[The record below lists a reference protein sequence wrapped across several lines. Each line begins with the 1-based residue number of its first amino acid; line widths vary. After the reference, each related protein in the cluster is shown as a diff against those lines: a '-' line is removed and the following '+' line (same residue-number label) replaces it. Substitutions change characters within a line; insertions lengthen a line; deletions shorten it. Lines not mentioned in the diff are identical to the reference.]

1 METVPDMDALLDELE
16 EVVVGNKPS
25 HPKNSKPCA
34 DQTVVIELPLHLR
47 KLSEKE
53 MIRIDLKPPDP
64 SPLEAE
70 VCSTVTADSFTEGAA
85 KRMQNEAYSNGL
97 ANRHH
102 TGILHNENG
111 EHRNGE
117 DPQSSNMGEA
127 DVEQNKEAESEKDTE
142 FEEVLK
148 YLNQFEG
155 KDGIPLDDGTTTAL
169 EIDMTTKN
177 EVFDKDSCSPC
188 SGDGRESV
196 PSKEHDF
203 PVEITQKDDDSYG
216 SSFDRD
222 DQLETQDDDSLK
234 TAAEAVAEA
243 VLDAIANSVE
253 KCLDLSTLGGNK
265 QETTQE
271 TSRAN
276 SVETLLDGDDETT
289 FCADKSVSD
298 GNSGPVPAPENNE
311 ASVASVA
318 EDIVQSS
325 VSDSTETAPT
335 VIHKL
340 APSETQ
346 HNQNEASDQCP
357 AQREEQRTVEVAEAP
372 VLKEQPLEHNETQNQ
387 PDAAIAHQE
396 ASLASEPPAEALE
409 CTEQSETEPPK
420 AEELSEEETQSSA
433 VREDASE
440 VEALV
445 HEAHTVVSKLAE
457 AIEDDIGSVVEEAR
471 IESEEDHEAMSQ
483 NPEIEANRD
492 DELDIPDCIERER
505 EGSEESCHGLETAI
519 ECETREDEQPSPA
532 PPCDRFGAQVIATI
546 HDLSQESDPMR
557 LTESELQLGKS
568 KPYWIPDDD
577 CSMCMLCNAR
587 FSLLNRRHHCRACG
601 RVACGSCCKERATL
615 QYMKDEPK
623 KQGPARVCTPCA
635 SMLARIE
642 DYEKMM
648 REHAEGG
655 ASDDV
660 TPSTSSGSRVARGV
674 LKTRGSSVG
683 ESEPET
689 SQPSE
694 GHEKKR
700 SVVFR
705 DGVKPGATS
714 PPSSADPTMEEKSTT
729 VKPKKKSRKR
739 HAVARRV
746 AELRLEDELGCALP
760 TASRPQLLVV
770 CPNGEMNM
778 VDEEWV
784 RARLKEEL
792 SVTIV
797 LKKNLSCVVKICTE
811 SGMSV
816 FCVHS
821 CGFATIGL
829 DEVLF
834 IWKRDDVE
842 DFTLPLNVLHRI
854 AQIYSTSCDADQAG
868 VRQVCSRLPAIHSV
882 PIALPPLSRHILFF
896 PPTLQFLH
904 HARFSDGPRNNET
917 MNLKASF
924 EILNTSPGHR
934 LAIEFKSTKQFG
946 TNFGGR
952 VHFDS
957 SPKTTKK
964 DFSNLP
970 VPSSPFLVALFLCD
984 AELPWAMTC
993 PNRLLLRL
1001 GLKYSWY
1008 PTPIVNIVGR
1018 EAAYTTETS
1027 QTVLKVFTDFRSW
1040 SFRMKHLVGCTVT
1053 LCNDVT
1059 SVEIPK
1065 SAKQDLDEII
1075 SWNRTMIAWT
1085 TDVNLSADSHLVCEE
1100 TDGFYSTQVLA
1111 RGASRKATGTS
1122 FIIIDGG
1129 LKTSGLQIS
1138 VVEDGVAIRIP
1149 SEKLESLLVALDSME
1164 DWTTIGA
1171 SGSQFSVHWV
1181 DVCPQSSS
1189 HGPISPIDGLNLA
1202 DKYQYGLSLDRA
1214 ISSVLQVTSVPDYGV
1229 RLSHVYN
1236 LKDGRLTPDDEP
1248 KVFSIAEMLARECTG
1263 MLEPYLT
1270 MLINMNI
1277 MSISVRVGVSTERV
1291 EYDVSPWCGM
1301 EDEQMKY
1308 KQNMDQVSSFRCST
1322 ISWVT
1327 YPVDSTSSSH
1337 YHLCPRSHCPALSKS
1352 KKIVEES
1359 RAFYPSLLVRAVIPG
1374 HVNIVPLLYMHC
1386 PW

>member
-47 KLSEKE
+47 KLSE
-53 MIRIDLKPPDP
+53 
-64 SPLEAE
+64 
-70 VCSTVTADSFTEGAA
+70 

-188 SGDGRESV
+188 S
-196 PSKEHDF
+196 
-203 PVEITQKDDDSYG
+203 
-216 SSFDRD
+216 
-222 DQLETQDDDSLK
+222 DDDSLK

-471 IESEEDHEAMSQ
+471 IESEEDHEAMSSSQ

-854 AQIYSTSCDADQAG
+854 AQ
-868 VRQVCSRLPAIHSV
+868 
-882 PIALPPLSRHILFF
+882 
-896 PPTLQFLH
+896 
-904 HARFSDGPRNNET
+904 
-917 MNLKASF
+917 
-924 EILNTSPGHR
+924 
-934 LAIEFKSTKQFG
+934 
-946 TNFGGR
+946 
-952 VHFDS
+952 
-957 SPKTTKK
+957 
-964 DFSNLP
+964 
-970 VPSSPFLVALFLCD
+970 
-984 AELPWAMTC
+984 
-993 PNRLLLRL
+993 
-1001 GLKYSWY
+1001 
-1008 PTPIVNIVGR
+1008 
-1018 EAAYTTETS
+1018 
-1027 QTVLKVFTDFRSW
+1027 VFTDFRSW

-1129 LKTSGLQIS
+1129 LKTSGLQ
-1138 VVEDGVAIRIP
+1138 
-1149 SEKLESLLVALDSME
+1149 

-1202 DKYQYGLSLDRA
+1202 LDW
-1214 ISSVLQVTSVPDYGV
+1214 LD
-1229 RLSHVYN
+1229 
-1236 LKDGRLTPDDEP
+1236 
-1248 KVFSIAEMLARECTG
+1248 VFSIAEMLARECTG

-1277 MSISVRVGVSTERV
+1277 M
-1291 EYDVSPWCGM
+1291 
-1301 EDEQMKY
+1301 
-1308 KQNMDQVSSFRCST
+1308 
-1322 ISWVT
+1322 
-1327 YPVDSTSSSH
+1327 
-1337 YHLCPRSHCPALSKS
+1337 
-1352 KKIVEES
+1352 
-1359 RAFYPSLLVRAVIPG
+1359 
-1374 HVNIVPLLYMHC
+1374 
-1386 PW
+1386 

>member
-1 METVPDMDALLDELE
+1 
-16 EVVVGNKPS
+16 
-25 HPKNSKPCA
+25 
-34 DQTVVIELPLHLR
+34 
-47 KLSEKE
+47 
-53 MIRIDLKPPDP
+53 
-64 SPLEAE
+64 
-70 VCSTVTADSFTEGAA
+70 
-85 KRMQNEAYSNGL
+85 
-97 ANRHH
+97 
-102 TGILHNENG
+102 
-111 EHRNGE
+111 
-117 DPQSSNMGEA
+117 
-127 DVEQNKEAESEKDTE
+127 
-142 FEEVLK
+142 
-148 YLNQFEG
+148 
-155 KDGIPLDDGTTTAL
+155 
-169 EIDMTTKN
+169 
-177 EVFDKDSCSPC
+177 
-188 SGDGRESV
+188 
-196 PSKEHDF
+196 
-203 PVEITQKDDDSYG
+203 
-216 SSFDRD
+216 
-222 DQLETQDDDSLK
+222 
-234 TAAEAVAEA
+234 
-243 VLDAIANSVE
+243 
-253 KCLDLSTLGGNK
+253 
-265 QETTQE
+265 
-271 TSRAN
+271 
-276 SVETLLDGDDETT
+276 
-289 FCADKSVSD
+289 
-298 GNSGPVPAPENNE
+298 
-311 ASVASVA
+311 
-318 EDIVQSS
+318 
-325 VSDSTETAPT
+325 
-335 VIHKL
+335 
-340 APSETQ
+340 
-346 HNQNEASDQCP
+346 
-357 AQREEQRTVEVAEAP
+357 
-372 VLKEQPLEHNETQNQ
+372 
-387 PDAAIAHQE
+387 
-396 ASLASEPPAEALE
+396 
-409 CTEQSETEPPK
+409 
-420 AEELSEEETQSSA
+420 
-433 VREDASE
+433 
-440 VEALV
+440 LV
-445 HEAHTVVSKLAE
+445 HIVRHRYSKWY
-457 AIEDDIGSVVEEAR
+457 SVF
-471 IESEEDHEAMSQ
+471 Q
-483 NPEIEANRD
+483 
-492 DELDIPDCIERER
+492 
-505 EGSEESCHGLETAI
+505 
-519 ECETREDEQPSPA
+519 EDEQPSPA

-655 ASDDV
+655 ASDEI

-674 LKTRGSSVG
+674 LKTRGTSIG
-683 ESEPET
+683 ESEAET

-714 PPSSADPTMEEKSTT
+714 PSSSADPAMEEKSTT

-770 CPNGEMNM
+770 CPNGEMDM

-784 RARLKEEL
+784 KARLKEEL

-811 SGMSV
+811 SNMSV

-834 IWKRDDVE
+834 VWKRENVE
-842 DFTLPLNVLHRI
+842 DFTVPLNVLHRI
-854 AQIYSTSCDADQAG
+854 AQIYSSSCDADQAG

-896 PPTLQFLH
+896 PPTLQ
-904 HARFSDGPRNNET
+904 
-917 MNLKASF
+917 
-924 EILNTSPGHR
+924 
-934 LAIEFKSTKQFG
+934 
-946 TNFGGR
+946 
-952 VHFDS
+952 
-957 SPKTTKK
+957 
-964 DFSNLP
+964 
-970 VPSSPFLVALFLCD
+970 
-984 AELPWAMTC
+984 
-993 PNRLLLRL
+993 
-1001 GLKYSWY
+1001 
-1008 PTPIVNIVGR
+1008 
-1018 EAAYTTETS
+1018 
-1027 QTVLKVFTDFRSW
+1027 VFTDFRSW

-1059 SVEIPK
+1059 TVEIPK

-1111 RGASRKATGTS
+1111 RGSSRKATGTS

-1164 DWTTIGA
+1164 DWMTIGA

-1181 DVCPQSSS
+1181 DICPQSSS
-1189 HGPISPIDGLNLA
+1189 YGPISPIDGLNLA

-1214 ISSVLQVTSVPDYGV
+1214 ISSVLQVASVPDYGVRLSHVYNLKDGRLTPDDEPKVFSIAEMLARECTGMLEPYLTMLINMNIMSISVRVGVSTEKVEYDVSPWCGMEDEQMKYKQNMDQIYSTSCDADQAGVRQVCSRLPAIHSVPIALPPLSRHILFFPPTLQDFSNLPVPSSPFLVALFLCDAELPWAMACPNRLLLRLGLKYSWYPTPIVNIVGREATYTTETSQTVLKVFTDFRSWSFRMKHLVGCTVTLCNDVTTVEIPKSAKQDLDEIISWNRTMIAWTTDVNLSADSHLVCEETDGFYSTQVLARGSSRKATGTSFVIIDGGLKTSGLQAIEDGVAIRIPSEKLESLLVALDSMEDWMTIGASGSQFSVHWVDVCPQSSSYGPISPIDGLNLADKYQYGLSLDRAISSVLQVASVPDYGV

-1301 EDEQMKY
+1301 EDERMKY
-1308 KQNMDQVSSFRCST
+1308 KQNMDQLIPVLYDILGYLSACAIAKISSVFIISLTAVSGIPAFF
-1322 ISWVT
+1322 VT
-1327 YPVDSTSSSH
+1327 LKAPN
-1337 YHLCPRSHCPALSKS
+1337 
-1352 KKIVEES
+1352 
-1359 RAFYPSLLVRAVIPG
+1359 LLNRAVILC

-1386 PW
+1386 P